1 MRCGKDTEEKAVFC
15 PECLEDMARHPV
27 NPGTTVH
34 IPVRHAEDIR
44 KPVKKKPEVP
54 LEEQLRKA
62 NSAVRIL
69 CYVAAGLLVALMIT
83 GVLLFHTL
91 NPPTPPADP
100 SDPPMGRN
108 FTVTSSMEGE

>member
-54 LEEQLRKA
+54 LEEQLHRA
-62 NSAVRIL
+62 QSTAQIL
-69 CYVAAGLLVALMIT
+69 FCVVVALAVALMIT
-83 GVLLFHTL
+83 GALLFHTL